1 MLNVVL
7 VHPVGAL
14 YWWCPTCH
22 LPLCQRHKLRHRHK
36 YRTYYACLCCYP
48 KHISIGA
55 EDKTRQDKTKQ
66 DELSRIKKY
75 SLYCLSFVHQN
86 YFNQTETSWMQSR
99 LKSKETPPTTITTT
113 TTPQTPPTRRYPQRK
128 GVRELHLKNFFFSIS
143 FSTKQYSM
151 VLKYLTLSVELLT
164 NNLSSFFLFI
174 FQFCVSFFFFLFWVS
189 TIKSTLCVVKLYV
202 PERDGSLTIMVLLLL
217 FWFSF
222 FFGFLTRY
230 YKLEENTI
238 EQQQIVYSTRSQ
250 LVFMVQYAVALS
262 LLICFDDDR
271 RSNWKK
277 VCLSVPPSHSPSP
290 SVYFSFSLSP
300 LD

>member
-14 YWWCPTCH
+14 YWWCPTFH

-36 YRTYYACLCCYP
+36 YRTYYACLCCCP

-99 LKSKETPPTTITTT
+99 LKSKETPTTTITTT

-128 GVRELHLKNFFFSIS
+128 GVRELHLKI
-143 FSTKQYSM
+143 
-151 VLKYLTLSVELLT
+151 
-164 NNLSSFFLFI
+164 
-174 FQFCVSFFFFLFWVS
+174 FFFFYIIFNK
-189 TIKSTLCVVKLYV
+189 TIFNGAKILDSICRA
-202 PERDGSLTIMVLLLL
+202 PNQQPQQ
-217 FWFSF
+217 F
-222 FFGFLTRY
+222 FF
-230 YKLEENTI
+230 
-238 EQQQIVYSTRSQ
+238 
-250 LVFMVQYAVALS
+250 
-262 LLICFDDDR
+262 ICFFNFVFLFLFNFVFLQSR
-271 RSNWKK
+271 A
-277 VCLSVPPSHSPSP
+277 HSAS
-290 SVYFSFSLSP
+290 
-300 LD
+300 